1 MFRKAKGYAIQG
13 KWKNPWVKGER
24 LENYAE
30 TWVSQNVEE
39 DWREFGFGFGFG
51 YGSVGFD
58 IQQGYVYR

>member
-1 MFRKAKGYAIQG
+1 M
-13 KWKNPWVKGER
+13 KGER